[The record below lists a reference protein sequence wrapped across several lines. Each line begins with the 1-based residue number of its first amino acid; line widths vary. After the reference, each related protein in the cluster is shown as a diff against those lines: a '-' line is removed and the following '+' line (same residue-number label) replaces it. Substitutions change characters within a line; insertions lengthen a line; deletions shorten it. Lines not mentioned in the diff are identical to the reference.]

1 MRQTHAAVAGVELTG
16 GLLHHDEAAKRS
28 AGERKMSDGDG
39 RIFLR
44 FFAAF
49 LSVVIL
55 FLIVD
60 PARSEDL
67 LQGKTITLV
76 VGGDPGG
83 YDSYARLLQRH
94 LPDHLPGGPTIVVQN
109 MPGAGGLRAADYV
122 YEVAPKDGTV
132 IGAGFG
138 GIATAQLF
146 KIPGVRFDPRRFHW
160 LGSMSSDVGLV
171 LAWHT
176 AAVKTIDAAYSRE
189 LIIGGSGQTSANV
202 VFPTVMNT
210 VLGTKFKIVTGY
222 KGGSDIALAMQRGE
236 IEGVGSVYYS
246 SLATRNP
253 EWLSD
258 HLVNILVQLS
268 LKPHPQLPN
277 VPVVVDLAQSPEDK
291 ALLELVFAQQEM
303 SRPFM
308 LPPDT
313 PQNVVDILQKGFQDA
328 LNDPTLLDDAARQNL
343 EINNP
348 MRGGDIRDLLD
359 RLYASSP
366 AVVERGAAAA
376 AGQL

>member
-1 MRQTHAAVAGVELTG
+1 
-16 GLLHHDEAAKRS
+16 
-28 AGERKMSDGDG
+28 MSS
-39 RIFLR
+39 RCVRNFLR
-44 FFAAF
+44 SFGALRLATAAF
-49 LSVVIL
+49 
-55 FLIVD
+55 FLV
-60 PARSEDL
+60 AVSAQAEDL
-67 LQGKTITLV
+67 SQSKTITLI

-94 LPDHLPGGPTIVVQN
+94 WPAHVPGFPTIVVQN

-132 IGAGFG
+132 VGAGFG
-138 GIATAQLF
+138 GLATAQLF
-146 KIPGVRFDPRRFHW
+146 KIPGVRFDPRRFRW

-176 AAVKTIDAAYSRE
+176 AAVKTIDDAYRHE

-202 VFPTVMNT
+202 VFPTVMNK

-246 SLATRNP
+246 SLVTRNP

-268 LKPHPQLPN
+268 LKPHPKLPN
-277 VPVVVDLAQSPEDK
+277 VPVVVDLARSPEDK
-291 ALLELVFAQQEM
+291 ALLELVFAQQQM

-313 PQNVVDILQKGFQDA
+313 PQNVVDILQRGFLDTLKDPA
-328 LNDPTLLDDAARQNL
+328 LLAEAAQQNL

-348 MRGGDIRDLLD
+348 MSGDDIRDLLD
-359 RLYASSP
+359 RLYASSS
-366 AVVERGAAAA
+366 AVVARGAATA